1 MPVSVA
7 LAFHAKAFS
16 SKALSFMPIGPEINT
31 KILETFS
38 VFYRDLEGK
47 EEFGQDAE
55 TQKKID
61 SFGQFY
67 PRLKEAFETAKALE
81 S

>member
-1 MPVSVA
+1 MSVSMA

-38 VFYRDLEGK
+38 
-47 EEFGQDAE
+47 
-55 TQKKID
+55 
-61 SFGQFY
+61 
-67 PRLKEAFETAKALE
+67 ALE
-81 S
+81 SQKHPTLKTPPLSKVGGVF